1 MREIDNI
8 NQEINDVEKLKYLRT
23 KFFNIWKVNNV
34 KVI

>member
-1 MREIDNI
+1 MREIDSI
-8 NQEINDVEKLKYLRT
+8 NQEINDVEKLKYLIT